1 MRHGGSFKFQISKGG
16 RLATAAASDQLR
28 IRYGDSPG
36 RRLGIPLSGPLDSEG
51 EAESVS
57 LRSRFILGRAG
68 C

>member
-1 MRHGGSFKFQISKGG
+1 M
-16 RLATAAASDQLR
+16 AAASDRLR
-28 IRYGDSPG
+28 IRYGDSLG

-51 EAESVS
+51 EAENVS